1 MSEAKS
7 TEKLPDREWTKEI
20 RSIKLYEFGGTL
32 EETIS
37 QIKDAARGLR
47 NVLITVESEEYDGYQ
62 TLEVSGF
69 RKRTTTEIKWWD
81 EAEAKRQANA
91 EKRRL
96 RALAKQPDQLKKK
109 QEKDRKEDLALLKK
123 IAKRNPDLIQS
134 FGTDITVKNSIL

>member
-1 MSEAKS
+1 MSKAKS
-7 TEKLPDREWTKEI
+7 TENLPDREWTKEI
-20 RSIKLYEFGGTL
+20 RSINLWEFGGTL

-37 QIKDAARGLR
+37 QIKDAAKGLR

-69 RKRTTTEIKWWD
+69 RKRTAVEIIRWD
-81 EAEAKRQANA
+81 EAEARRQANA
-91 EKRRL
+91 EKKRL

-123 IAKRNPDLIQS
+123 IAKRNPDLVQS